1 MGKPPKVLV
10 VDDNP
15 SNVDILKT
23 RLSVHGYEILTATD
37 GEQALRIAR
46 ESRPDL
52 ILLDIMMPKLDGI
65 EVCSRLKSDPELP
78 FVPIIVMSAKSNP
91 EDVVQALE
99 AGADE
104 YLSKPINQTAL
115 VARVKSMLR
124 IKELQNTMAE
134 QAVQLAELNRR
145 LEERVSE
152 QAGKL
157 ERLSYLK
164 QFFSPHLAELIVSA
178 GGEQLLESHRREITV
193 VFCDLRNFTAF
204 SHTAEPEDV
213 MWVLRDYHDALGAL
227 VSDFEATLEHYAGD
241 GLMVFFNDPV
251 PCRDPAARAVRMA
264 IAMRESI
271 EELISKWSERGFE
284 LGFGVGIALGYATLG
299 TIGFK
304 GQLHYAAVGSAA
316 NLASRL
322 CDHANQGQILITRP
336 VYAEVGDLIEV
347 EQLGD
352 VSFKGFRNPVAVLQV
367 TRLKRG
373 TELGHC

>member
-23 RLSVHGYEILTATD
+23 RLSVHGDEILTATD

-52 ILLDIMMPKLDGI
+52 ILLDVMMPKLDGI

-134 QAVQLAELNRR
+134 QAAQLAELNQR

-204 SHTAEPEDV
+204 SHTAEPEEPPTNNPSS
-213 MWVLRDYHDALGAL
+213 RI
-227 VSDFEATLEHYAGD
+227 S
-241 GLMVFFNDPV
+241 
-251 PCRDPAARAVRMA
+251 RR
-264 IAMRESI
+264 AMRNES
-271 EELISKWSERGFE
+271 L
-284 LGFGVGIALGYATLG
+284 
-299 TIGFK
+299 
-304 GQLHYAAVGSAA
+304 
-316 NLASRL
+316 
-322 CDHANQGQILITRP
+322 
-336 VYAEVGDLIEV
+336 
-347 EQLGD
+347 
-352 VSFKGFRNPVAVLQV
+352 SFTF
-367 TRLKRG
+367 TYSSM
-373 TELGHC
+373 TELSRTSGKKS

>member
-1 MGKPPKVLV
+1 M
-10 VDDNP
+10 
-15 SNVDILKT
+15 
-23 RLSVHGYEILTATD
+23 
-37 GEQALRIAR
+37 
-46 ESRPDL
+46 
-52 ILLDIMMPKLDGI
+52 
-65 EVCSRLKSDPELP
+65 
-78 FVPIIVMSAKSNP
+78 
-91 EDVVQALE
+91 
-99 AGADE
+99 
-104 YLSKPINQTAL
+104 
-115 VARVKSMLR
+115 
-124 IKELQNTMAE
+124 MAE
-134 QAVQLAELNRR
+134 QAAQLAELNRR
-145 LEERVSE
+145 LEERVAE

-193 VFCDLRNFTAF
+193 VFCDLRNFTTF

-304 GQLHYAAVGSAA
+304 GQLHYAAIGSVA

-322 CDHANQGQILITRP
+322 CDHATQGQILITRP